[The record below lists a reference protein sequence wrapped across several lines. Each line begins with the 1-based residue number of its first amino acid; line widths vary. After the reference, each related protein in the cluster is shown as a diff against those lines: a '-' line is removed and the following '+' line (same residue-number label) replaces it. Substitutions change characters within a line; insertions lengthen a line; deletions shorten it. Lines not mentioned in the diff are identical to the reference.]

1 MKFERLFTDG
11 KSGPYKDI
19 IWEKRKSEIRNP
31 DGKVIFFE
39 ETVIVPSFW
48 SQIAADIL
56 AQKYF
61 RKAGVPADKI
71 YEWKKQAV
79 PGEKTKA
86 NQADLGEYLPLDG
99 AEHDAR
105 QVFHRLAYTWMDWGR
120 RNGYFDTEDDGT
132 AFYDETCYML
142 AHQIGAPNSPQWFNT
157 GLYAVYGIDGPAQG
171 HFYFDPAEGRVKKSD
186 SAYMRPQPHACL
198 PWRTLISTPQG
209 PVPIG
214 RIVDE
219 NRLNTL
225 VYDKDGTTEVIA
237 AKKRG
242 VKPVFRL
249 VLKNGNSLE
258 LTADHLVLACTGHA
272 GDELRWIETR
282 KLQTGMRLLQITDTA
297 VSENNVSGPADP
309 YTESEAV
316 LAGWLAGD
324 GFAGQYKTG
333 ANQSLTVEF
342 LTALDEEYDFLLPHI
357 QRVFPGQP
365 YQVTEVET
373 KNENLNF
380 RRIRLS
386 GKELRSFVE
395 KYEAQK
401 FRLDVRIP
409 ELILRGGRVIAA
421 AYLRSLFQTGGTL
434 RFHRNDPASFD
445 VVLESMA
452 KNLIEDTQ
460 KLLANLGIY
469 SRISAGNDKGDD
481 RHTYYRLVIGC
492 RNGRAK
498 FQKLIGFIT
507 EEKQKKLSPSS
518 EPEIAE
524 KETPLRSLETII
536 RIEYSG
542 EMPVYDIQTRSG
554 NFLAHNLAVHN
565 CFILSVEDDLVN
577 EGGIMDLV
585 TREARLFKY
594 GSGTGSNFSR
604 IRAMN
609 ERLSGG
615 GISSGLL
622 SFLKIGDRSA
632 SAIKSGGT
640 TRRAAKMVT
649 LDADHPDVEKY
660 LSWKAEEEHKVAS
673 MVTGSGVIK
682 KNLEGIKKALIGF
695 RGPEKDRFNGEK
707 NRELAEAL
715 RNALEDTVPPAYL
728 YQLLR
733 RLEQGEEGVETA
745 LFSTAWDDEAYNTV
759 SGQSSNNSLRVSD
772 EFMQAVLENRDWN
785 LTARVTG
792 EGVKTLKARKLW
804 EDTARSAW
812 QCADPGLQYHTTI
825 NDWHTCPAGGEI
837 RASNPCSEYMFLDDT
852 ACNLASINLAAFYD
866 RKKKYFDIPGFIHAI
881 EIWTSILEISVVM
894 AQFPAPRIAELSYEY
909 RTLGLGFANLGSLL
923 MLMGLAYDSPQGRAV
938 AGALAAILTGEAY
951 AQSARMAASLGPF
964 LRYGENRETML
975 RVIRNHRRAAYK
987 TVPGE
992 YESLNTPPQ
1001 GLDPAFCPADLLETA
1016 RSSWDKA
1023 LKLGNAH
1030 GFRNAQVSA
1039 IAPTGTI
1046 GLLMDCDTTG
1056 VEPDFALVKFK
1067 KLAGGGYFKIINQS
1081 VPPALEAL
1089 GYGPKE
1095 IDEIIAYA
1103 TGWKT
1108 LEGAPGITP
1117 KSLAAKGFTPEVLAK
1132 AEEEIKSAIN
1142 LEGVFNSWVLGRD
1155 FVEKTL
1161 KVPESTWSRPG
1172 FSLLKHLGFSGR
1184 DIEGAEQFACGTM
1197 GLEGA
1202 PHLTKKHLPVF
1213 DTATPSGKNGS
1224 RSISWQAHIGMMAA
1238 VQPFISGAISKT
1250 INMPNGADYEDVKG
1264 AYMMAW
1270 KSGLKAV
1277 ALYRDGSK
1285 MSQPLSS
1292 FAPGT
1297 DPLADTILTVQ
1308 RDLKQSE
1315 SPQDRTLDGPPRETR
1330 KPLPN
1335 RRTGYTQKAKIGGH
1349 SIFIRTGE
1357 YTSGRLGEI
1366 FLDMHKEGAAFRSLL
1381 NSFAI
1386 AVSLGLQYG
1395 VPLEEYV
1402 DAFTFTR
1409 FEPNG
1414 MVHGHDYVK
1423 MATSVIDYI
1432 FRDLAISYLK
1442 RTDLAQVQPEDLLAT
1457 GTKGDEEKLENDRVR
1472 HKHRRAGAG
1481 ISSPE
1486 AVPDTGGTAGGP
1498 GLVDLEKPASPG
1510 KKANGADPERILQAR
1525 IKGYEGDPCPACGS
1539 FTLVRNGT
1547 CMKCDTCGGTTG
1559 CS

>member
-1 MKFERLFTDG
+1 MKFERWFTDG

-19 IWEKRKSEIRNP
+19 TWEKRKSEIRNP

-71 YEWKKQAV
+71 YEWKKPAGS
-79 PGEKTKA
+79 PKKTGE
-86 NQADLGEYLPLDG
+86 NQTDPGEYLPQDG

-120 RNGYFDTEDDGT
+120 QTGYFDTEDDAA

-171 HFYFDPAEGRVKKSD
+171 HFYFDPAEDRVKKSD
-186 SAYMRPQPHACL
+186 SAYKRPQPHA
-198 PWRTLISTPQG
+198 
-209 PVPIG
+209 
-214 RIVDE
+214 
-219 NRLNTL
+219 
-225 VYDKDGTTEVIA
+225 
-237 AKKRG
+237 
-242 VKPVFRL
+242 
-249 VLKNGNSLE
+249 
-258 LTADHLVLACTGHA
+258 
-272 GDELRWIETR
+272 
-282 KLQTGMRLLQITDTA
+282 
-297 VSENNVSGPADP
+297 
-309 YTESEAV
+309 
-316 LAGWLAGD
+316 
-324 GFAGQYKTG
+324 
-333 ANQSLTVEF
+333 
-342 LTALDEEYDFLLPHI
+342 
-357 QRVFPGQP
+357 
-365 YQVTEVET
+365 
-373 KNENLNF
+373 
-380 RRIRLS
+380 
-386 GKELRSFVE
+386 
-395 KYEAQK
+395 
-401 FRLDVRIP
+401 
-409 ELILRGGRVIAA
+409 
-421 AYLRSLFQTGGTL
+421 
-434 RFHRNDPASFD
+434 
-445 VVLESMA
+445 
-452 KNLIEDTQ
+452 
-460 KLLANLGIY
+460 
-469 SRISAGNDKGDD
+469 
-481 RHTYYRLVIGC
+481 
-492 RNGRAK
+492 
-498 FQKLIGFIT
+498 
-507 EEKQKKLSPSS
+507 
-518 EPEIAE
+518 
-524 KETPLRSLETII
+524 
-536 RIEYSG
+536 
-542 EMPVYDIQTRSG
+542 
-554 NFLAHNLAVHN
+554 

-604 IRAMN
+604 IRAVN

-640 TRRAAKMVT
+640 TRRAAKMVA

-660 LSWKAEEEHKVAS
+660 LTWKAEEEHKVAS

-682 KNLEGIKKALIGF
+682 KNLEEIKKALAGF
-695 RGPEKDRFNGEK
+695 RGPEKDRFKGEK
-707 NRELAEAL
+707 NRELTGAL
-715 RNALEDTVPPAYL
+715 RNALEDAIPPAYL

-772 EFMQAVLENRDWN
+772 EFMRAVLENQDWN
-785 LTARVTG
+785 LAARVTG
-792 EGVKTLKARKLW
+792 ETVKVLKARKLW
-804 EDTARSAW
+804 EDAARSAW

-852 ACNLASINLAAFYD
+852 ACNLASINLTVFYD

-881 EIWTSILEISVVM
+881 GIWTSILEISVVM

-964 LRYGENRETML
+964 LRYKENRETML

-987 TVPGE
+987 TPPGE

-1001 GLDPAFCPADLLETA
+1001 GIDPAFCPADLLKAA
-1016 RSSWDKA
+1016 RLSWDRA
-1023 LKLGNAH
+1023 LELGTAH

-1089 GYGPKE
+1089 GYGSKE

-1108 LEGAPGITP
+1108 LEGMPGITP
-1117 KSLAAKGFTPEVLAK
+1117 ECLAAKGFTPEVLAK
-1132 AEEEIKSAIN
+1132 AEKEIKSAIN
-1142 LEGVFNSWVLGRD
+1142 LEGVFNPWVLGRE
-1155 FVEKTL
+1155 FVEKIL
-1161 KVPESTWSRPG
+1161 KVPESTWALSG
-1172 FSLLKHLGFSGR
+1172 FSLLKHLGFSGG
-1184 DIEGAEQFACGTM
+1184 DIEEAEQYACGAM

-1202 PHLTKKHLPVF
+1202 PYLTKEHLLVF
-1213 DTATPSGKNGS
+1213 DTATPSGKNGR
-1224 RSISWQAHIGMMAA
+1224 RSIPWQAHIGMMAA

-1270 KSGLKAV
+1270 KNGLKAV

-1297 DPLADTILTVQ
+1297 DPLADTILAVQ
-1308 RDLKQSE
+1308 RDLEQPDFPP
-1315 SPQDRTLDGPPRETR
+1315 PQERAPDGGQPREAR
-1330 KPLPN
+1330 RPLPN
-1335 RRTGYTQKAKIGGH
+1335 RRSGYTQKAKIGGH

-1357 YTSGRLGEI
+1357 YNSGQLGEI

-1402 DAFTFTR
+1402 DAFTFSR

-1414 MVHGHDYVK
+1414 LVQGHDYVK

-1457 GTKGDEEKLENDRVR
+1457 GTKGNGGESETDRTR
-1472 HKHRRAGAG
+1472 NKHRKAGTG
-1481 ISSPE
+1481 FSLSE
-1486 AVPDTGGTAGGP
+1486 AVPDKGGHTGGP
-1498 GLVDLEKPASPG
+1498 GLVDLEKPASPRRDE
-1510 KKANGADPERILQAR
+1510 AARIAHAR